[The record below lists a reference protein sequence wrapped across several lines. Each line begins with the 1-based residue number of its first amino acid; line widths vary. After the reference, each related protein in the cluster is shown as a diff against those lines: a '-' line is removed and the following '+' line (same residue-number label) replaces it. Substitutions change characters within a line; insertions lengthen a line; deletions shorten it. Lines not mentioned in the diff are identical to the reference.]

1 MTLFIR
7 FCAAL
12 LVGMLAALS
21 LGADA
26 FEPRGKSPIGVIAAK
41 DLTPEARETLALI
54 KRGGPFPYKKDGTTF
69 GNREK
74 LLPLKPHGHYRE
86 YTVKTP
92 GAKNRGARRIVSGG
106 GIHYYTDDHYA
117 SFKRIVEG
125 P

>member
-7 FCAAL
+7 LCCTL
-12 LVGMLAALS
+12 LLAALAI
-21 LGADA
+21 LPLDTNA
-26 FEPRGKSPIGVIAAK
+26 FDRSGKTAIGLINVQE
-41 DLTPEARETLALI
+41 LPPEARETLALI
-54 KRGGPFPYKKDGTTF
+54 KRGGPFPYKKDGTVF

-74 LLPLKPHGHYRE
+74 LLPKKPHGHYKE

-117 SFKRIVEG
+117 SFKRIQEG
-125 P
+125 S